1 MLMLK
6 IVGAVV
12 LLILIL
18 GLLFAFDE
26 HVEQKFGHRFF
37 TKATFIATVV
47 SCVMMIF
54 GYDWH
59 LSALQSHGDPLNG
72 WVLAGV
78 GAVILIG
85 IAINNV
91 VKTNVVYGIGGSFI
105 QLPLFAA
112 LGYIS
117 LPFLAVGAVLSIF
130 AAMATPTVRVVK

>member
-1 MLMLK
+1 MLK

-37 TKATFIATVV
+37 TKATFIAKVV

-78 GAVILIG
+78 GAVILLG

-91 VKTNVVYGIGGSFI
+91 VKTNFVYGIGGSLI

-117 LPFLAVGAVLSIF
+117 MPFLAVGAVLSVF